1 VIPDRNSRIRDIFAQ
16 AIDLDKKSRAEFLD
30 QECGDE
36 LDVRAEVESLLS
48 HHTPETILPEGLP
61 DNPIAAEATSRAN
74 QRPFHRIFATTIREI
89 VERGFR
95 HRLLR
100 NVTLFAVG
108 IMLSGVGIW
117 MYWGM
122 EASLRKILATKL
134 ESLLEADIAALE
146 IWMDDKK
153 TSAEM
158 WAQQRDVVA
167 ATKKLLVL
175 GKLETTTRDDFLKS
189 PALAS
194 LRDELHVFHNR
205 DGNSG
210 FAIFDR
216 AGRVLASER
225 DKDVGVQLEA
235 GGMAELAKVFDGKT
249 TITKP
254 FPQGAFAPNQ
264 TIRRDVPVVW
274 ANAPV
279 HDAQREIIAVLGFG
293 WLADHQFTRVL
304 SVGRMGRSG
313 ETYAFD
319 SQGLLLS
326 ESRFDP
332 ELRRIGLIPDTP
344 DSRSIFTVHVRDPG
358 GNLLTGYRPKTAL
371 RNRPLT
377 KIAAEAVASA
387 TLHDPKLRRGVI
399 LDPYRDYRG
408 VRVIGA
414 WQWLSQYNMGVVSE
428 VDSDEAYELLR
439 YPIVAFWIRTG
450 CLAVAISGLLIAA
463 ARIAILKKKV
473 GTYQRLGQYSLL
485 RKIGEGGMGEVYL
498 ARHALLR
505 RPTAVKLLKGNRQRR
520 DDVRR
525 FEREV
530 QLASQLEHPN
540 TIEIYD
546 YGRTSDDVF
555 FYAMEYLPGISLAE
569 LVALSGPLPAS
580 RVIFLLR
587 QICGSL
593 REAHGIGLIHRDVKP
608 QNIMLCDLGGEADFV
623 KVLDFGLVKSVTDT
637 SATKISAP
645 AMIVGT
651 PMYMSPERL
660 QTPDDVDARADI
672 YSVGAVAYF
681 LLTGQQLFD
690 GMSQME
696 VVFHAV
702 NVMPDPPSEVT
713 ATSVPPV
720 LERLV
725 MDCLAKSPE
734 SRPPDIP
741 AVLAILE
748 ELAEH
753 EVWTA
758 HDARDWWDANAAK
771 LRTTTAIATLL
782 ETLPGTAD
790 TVAHAFAA
798 SSPTER

>member
-1 VIPDRNSRIRDIFAQ
+1 MIPDRNSRIRDIFVQ
-16 AIDLDKKSRAEFLD
+16 AIDLDKKSRAKFLD

-36 LDVRAEVESLLS
+36 PEIRAEVESLLS
-48 HHTPETILPEGLP
+48 HHAPDTILPEGLP
-61 DNPIAAEATSRAN
+61 DNPIAAAASGAN
-74 QRPFHRIFATTIREI
+74 QRPFRRIFATTIREI
-89 VERGFR
+89 IERGFR
-95 HRLLR
+95 HRFWR
-100 NVTLFAVG
+100 NMILFALG
-108 IMLSGVGIW
+108 ILLSGVGIW

-122 EASLRKILATKL
+122 EESLRKILATKL
-134 ESLLEADIAALE
+134 ESLLDADIAALE
-146 IWMDDKK
+146 IWMEDKK
-153 TSAEM
+153 SSAEV
-158 WAQQRDVVA
+158 WAQQRNVLA
-167 ATKKLLVL
+167 ATKELVAL
-175 GKLETTTRDDFLKS
+175 AQLESTTREDLLNS
-189 PALAS
+189 PALA
-194 LRDELHVFHNR
+194 RIREELHVFHHR
-205 DGNSG
+205 EGNSG
-210 FAIFDR
+210 FAVIDR
-216 AGRVLASER
+216 TGRVLASER
-225 DKDVGVQLEA
+225 DDDIGVRLEA
-235 GGMAELAKVFDGKT
+235 GGMAELAKVLANKT

-254 FPQGAFAPNQ
+254 FPQGAFAPDQ

-279 HDAQREIIAVLGFG
+279 HNAQNEIIAVLGFG

-377 KIAAEAVASA
+377 KIAAEAVASR

-408 VRVIGA
+408 VQVIGA

-428 VDSDEAYELLR
+428 VDSEEAYELLR

-450 CLAVAISGLLIAA
+450 CLALAIGGLLIAA

-473 GTYQRLGQYSLL
+473 GTFQRLGQYSLL

-546 YGRTSDDVF
+546 YGRTSDQVF

-569 LVALSGPLPAS
+569 LVALSGPLPAA

-593 REAHGIGLIHRDVKP
+593 REAHSIGLIHRDVKP

-623 KVLDFGLVKSVTDT
+623 KVLDFGLVKSVSDT
-637 SATKISAP
+637 GGTKITSP

-660 QTPDDVDARADI
+660 QTPDDVDDRSDI

-696 VVFHAV
+696 IVYHAV
-702 NVMPDPPSEVT
+702 NEMPVPPSEIAKT
-713 ATSVPPV
+713 AVPPA
-720 LERLV
+720 LDRLV
-725 MDCLAKSPE
+725 MDCLAKSPA
-734 SRPPDIP
+734 SRPRNIP

-748 ELAEH
+748 ELAED
-753 EVWTA
+753 EVWTT
-758 HDARDWWDANAAK
+758 HDARKWWDANVAK

-782 ETLPGTAD
+782 ETLPGAAE
-790 TVAHAFAA
+790 TVAQTFAA
-798 SSPTER
+798 SSPTKQ